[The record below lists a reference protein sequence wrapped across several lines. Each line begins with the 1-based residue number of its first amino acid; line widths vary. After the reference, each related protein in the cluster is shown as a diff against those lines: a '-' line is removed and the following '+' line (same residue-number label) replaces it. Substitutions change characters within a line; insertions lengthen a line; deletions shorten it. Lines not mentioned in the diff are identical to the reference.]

1 MFGDNFFKKVQNKT
15 NVDKNTIINLAEK
28 LQNANM
34 KDEKTIRSVISE
46 ISNLTGKNVTK
57 EKEDKIVN
65 AKVAKLFTYQ
75 GLKRTEVEEAGAG
88 DIVAKELERMIIE
101 PASEK

>member
-34 KDEKTIRSVISE
+34 KDEKTIRNVISE

-65 AKVAKLFTYQ
+65 AI
-75 GLKRTEVEEAGAG
+75 LKDNIPTNI
-88 DIVAKELERMIIE
+88 DKMF
-101 PASEK
+101 

>member
-15 NVDKNTIINLAEK
+15 NVDKNTIITLAEK

-34 KDEKTIRSVISE
+34 KDENTIRDVISE
-46 ISNLTGKNVTK
+46 ISTLTGKEVTK

-65 AKVAKLFTYQ
+65 AI
-75 GLKRTEVEEAGAG
+75 LK
-88 DIVAKELERMIIE
+88 DNIPDNLDKMF
-101 PASEK
+101 